1 MKAFT
6 HARVIDGRGGFIPDG
21 TVVVDGSTIV
31 NVGAASGVEILEGTE
46 IVDCGGRTLM
56 PGLMDAHTHLE
67 TTASNNVINEVA
79 QYNLPTRTMRS
90 YWNALETIR
99 AGITTVR
106 DVADIGDCVIAVRN
120 VINQKLLPGPRIIA
134 SGKAINQTGG
144 HASMSTE
151 YQWSR
156 PDAGGSGHC
165 VDGEAECRRAIRTE
179 VAAGA
184 DLIKIYVTSGLYD
197 PFLGKP
203 RDEFSQKEIE
213 ALCEE
218 AANSG
223 KKVAAHCHTAKSAKY
238 CIENGVASI
247 EHGMMI
253 NEETLELMKAH
264 GTFWVPTTI
273 VYQMMA
279 DGAKYGLGSSTIE
292 NSRKALVNQEK
303 MFRKALDMGIKIGI
317 GTDCGGVL
325 INHGETARELECLN
339 RWGMTAMDCIRAATS
354 ANAEL
359 LGINSITGSVE
370 AGKEADILIVDGD
383 PLEDIRI
390 LQNQE
395 KILVV
400 MRGGEYYK
408 DTFSGLC

>member
-1 MKAFT
+1 MIAFINAT
-6 HARVIDGRGGFIPDG
+6 ILDGLGGRIPQG
-21 TVVVDGSTIV
+21 TVLVDGSKILKA
-31 NVGAASGVEILEGTE
+31 GKAESAALPPGTD
-46 IVDCGGRTLM
+46 IIDLRGKVLM
-56 PGLMDAHTHLE
+56 PGLIDAHVHLE
-67 TTASNNVINEVA
+67 TTASSNVIHEVA
-79 QYNLPTRTMRS
+79 QYNLPTRTLRA
-90 YWNALETIR
+90 YWNACDTIR
-99 AGITTVR
+99 AGVTTVR

-120 VINQKLLPGPRIIA
+120 IINQGMFPGPRILA

-165 VDGEAECRRAIRTE
+165 VDGEAECRRAVRTE

-203 RDEFSQKEIE
+203 RDEFSEGEI
-213 ALCEE
+213 AVLCAE
-218 AANSG
+218 AANAG

-238 CIENGVASI
+238 CIENGAASI

-253 NEETLELMKAH
+253 NEETLDLMKSH

-273 VYQMMA
+273 VYQTMA
-279 DGAKYGLGSSTIE
+279 DGAKYGLGSSAIE
-292 NSRKALVNQEK
+292 NSKKALVNQER
-303 MFRKALDMGIKIGI
+303 MFRKALEMGINIGI

-325 INHGETARELECLN
+325 INHGDTAKEMACLN

-354 ANAEL
+354 ANARL
-359 LGINSITGSVE
+359 LGIDGLTGSIE
-370 AGKEADILIVDGD
+370 AGKEADLIIVNGD
-383 PLEDIRI
+383 PEKDITLLQDRDRI
-390 LQNQE
+390 LC
-395 KILVV
+395 V
-400 MRGGEYYK
+400 MRGGAYYK
-408 DTFSGLC
+408 NELDRL